1 RCISYLTIEQKGV
14 IPVELRAGLG
24 NRVFGCDVCNEVCPW
39 NKRFARA
46 TDEPALQPDP
56 SRVAPPLLELIGLD
70 EPGFRARFR
79 GSPVLRAKRR
89 GLLRNVCVAL
99 GNWGDPAAI
108 GPLTTTLADAEPLIR
123 QHAAW
128 ALGRIDNA
136 KASQALS
143 QRLIVETDSTVR
155 EELIDA
161 LESRKT

>member
-1 RCISYLTIEQKGV
+1 MS
-14 IPVELRAGLG
+14 A
-24 NRVFGCDVCNEVCPW
+24 
-39 NKRFARA
+39 
-46 TDEPALQPDP
+46 
-56 SRVAPPLLELIGLD
+56 PLLLDLLALD
-70 EPGFRARFR
+70 EDAFRRRFR
-79 GSPVLRAKRR
+79 NSPVRRAKRR

-108 GPLTTTLADAEPLIR
+108 GSLATALADGEPLIR